1 MWVRNAQFAE
11 PFRQARR
18 STLSSVDGYLKNL
31 LDCDGDIFVDRDP
44 AMFPYVLAWL
54 RDGRN
59 MVLPQAG
66 GTASLDL
73 LRALRREAPHFA
85 VNNDFF
91 AFFPGPGS
99 SILTNLFNICK
110 HMSNFGGLVLSSI
123 EAEFCK

>member
-1 MWVRNAQFAE
+1 M
-11 PFRQARR
+11 
-18 STLSSVDGYLKNL
+18 
-31 LDCDGDIFVDRDP
+31 DRDP

-91 AFFPGPGS
+91 AFFLGPGS
-99 SILTNLFNICK
+99 SILTNLLHTHICK

-123 EAEFCK
+123 EAEFCQ